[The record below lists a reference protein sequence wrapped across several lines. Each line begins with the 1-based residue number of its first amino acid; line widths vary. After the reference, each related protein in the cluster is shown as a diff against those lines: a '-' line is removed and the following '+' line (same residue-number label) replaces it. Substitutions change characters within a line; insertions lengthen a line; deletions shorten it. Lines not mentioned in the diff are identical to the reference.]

1 LQCWETLLIG
11 VRQRGPPMSIDA
23 EIAEVVDRYW
33 EDNHRPVLLSALG
46 GLLSEN
52 TKREI
57 AGNGVTLGRAI
68 G

>member
-1 LQCWETLLIG
+1 
-11 VRQRGPPMSIDA
+11 MSIDA